1 MIRPHDQQ
9 PIAALSSGSGPGAVG
24 VIRISGTNCWRIVST
39 CLKNPRMPE
48 KRRASLRSLQD
59 PKTAEIIDEVVL
71 IYFAGPESF
80 TGQDT
85 VEIFCHGG
93 PYVIQRILGLLY
105 ELGARPADPGEFTKR
120 ALLAGKL
127 DLTAAEGIKDLV
139 EAQSRQQWLAGR
151 QLYCGKLKSQIDELR
166 REIIG
171 AMAYL
176 EAMIDFPDE
185 GDTQHVG
192 LEHVRSRIK
201 VVNIGVETLI
211 ETFRSGKIASRGL
224 MVALAGAPNAG
235 KSTLLNELLGKNR
248 AIVSD
253 IPGTTRDYIEEPC
266 LIDGRLIRLVDTAG
280 IRDTK
285 DQIEKAGV
293 QLSASLIA
301 EADLVIAL
309 MASDSTEA
317 QRRELEEVLAPHRS
331 KLLNVVTKVDMGRP
345 TWSDAALLISC
356 HSGEGLSDLRKN
368 LASIVDDH
376 TGSLEEK
383 PFLTSLRQQNALIA
397 SSEALRRFAGQDQAG
412 AGHEMLAFELQEAAR
427 SLSAVIGDISNEDI
441 LDKVFSEFC
450 IGK

>member
-1 MIRPHDQQ
+1 VVD
-9 PIAALSSGSGPGAVG
+9 
-24 VIRISGTNCWRIVST
+24 
-39 CLKNPRMPE
+39 
-48 KRRASLRSLQD
+48 D
-59 PKTAEIIDEVVL
+59 VVL
-71 IYFAGPESF
+71 IYFPGPQSF

-105 ELGARPADPGEFTKR
+105 LLGARPAQPGEFTKR

-151 QLYCGKLKSQIDELR
+151 QLYCGKLRTQIDELR
-166 REIIG
+166 REVIG

-192 LEHVRSRIK
+192 LEHVRTRIK
-201 VVNIGVETLI
+201 IVTGGIKTLT
-211 ETFRSGKIASRGL
+211 ETFQSGQIASRGL
-224 MVALAGAPNAG
+224 LVALAGAPNAG
-235 KSTLLNELLGKNR
+235 KSTLLNALLRKDR

-253 IPGTTRDYIEEPC
+253 IPGTTRDYIEESC
-266 LIDGRLIRLVDTAG
+266 LMEGRLIRLVDTAG

-293 QLSASLIA
+293 QRSSSLIA
-301 EADLVIAL
+301 DADIVLCL
-309 MASDSTEA
+309 MAADSTEA
-317 QRRELEEVLAPHRS
+317 ERRELEAALLAHQSKVLR
-331 KLLNVVTKVDMGRP
+331 VVTKIDKGCP
-345 TWSDAALLISC
+345 EWSAGSLLISC
-356 HSGEGLSDLRKN
+356 HRSEGLDTLRKR
-368 LASIVDDH
+368 LAAIVDQH
-376 TGSLEEK
+376 TGDLEEK
-383 PFLTSLRQQNALIA
+383 PFLTSLRQQTGLLGAA
-397 SSEALRRFAGQDQAG
+397 EALERFAGQDQCG

-427 SLSAVIGDISNEDI
+427 SLSSVIGDISSEDI

>member
-1 MIRPHDQQ
+1 M
-9 PIAALSSGSGPGAVG
+9 
-24 VIRISGTNCWRIVST
+24 VST
-39 CLKNPRMPE
+39 CLKNPNRPVE
-48 KRRASLRSLQD
+48 RRASLRSLMDQNTGEVVD
-59 PKTAEIIDEVVL
+59 DVVL
-71 IYFAGPESF
+71 IFFAGPQSF

-105 ELGARPADPGEFTKR
+105 GAGARAAQPGEFTKR
-120 ALLAGKL
+120 ALLSGKL
-127 DLTAAEGIKDLV
+127 DMTAAEGIKDLV

-151 QLYCGKLKSQIDELR
+151 QLYSGKLKDQIDGLR

-192 LEHVRSRIK
+192 LQHVRTRIHDVTAGIRK
-201 VVNIGVETLI
+201 LT
-211 ETFRSGKIASRGL
+211 ETFQSGKIASSGL

-235 KSTLLNELLGKNR
+235 KSTLLNTLLGKDR

-253 IPGTTRDYIEEPC
+253 VPGTTRDYIEASC

-280 IRDTK
+280 IRDTA

-293 QLSASLIA
+293 RLSESLISD
-301 EADLVIAL
+301 ADIVIAL
-309 MASDSTEA
+309 VASDSLAAER
-317 QRRELEEVLAPHRS
+317 QDLERVLQPHQK
-331 KLLNVVTKVDMGRP
+331 KLLHVITKCDKFRP
-345 TWSDAALLISC
+345 EWGQSAIHLSC
-356 HSGEGLSDLRKN
+356 HTGEGLTQLRET
-368 LASIVDDH
+368 LASIVDQH

-383 PFLTSLRQQNALIA
+383 PFLTSLRQQTALLAAETALI
-397 SSEALRRFAGQDQAG
+397 RFASQDQVG
-412 AGHEMLAFELQEAAR
+412 AGHEMLAFELQESAR
-427 SLSAVIGDISNEDI
+427 SLSAVIGDISNDDI

>member
-1 MIRPHDQQ
+1 MD
-9 PIAALSSGSGPGAVG
+9 
-24 VIRISGTNCWRIVST
+24 
-39 CLKNPRMPE
+39 KNTGE
-48 KRRASLRSLQD
+48 VVD
-59 PKTAEIIDEVVL
+59 DVVL
-71 IYFAGPESF
+71 IFFAGPQSF

-105 ELGARPADPGEFTKR
+105 GVGARAAQPGEFTKR
-120 ALLAGKL
+120 ALLSGKL
-127 DLTAAEGIKDLV
+127 DMTAAEGIKDLV

-151 QLYCGKLKSQIDELR
+151 QLYSGKLKDQIDGLR

-192 LEHVRSRIK
+192 LQHVRTR
-201 VVNIGVETLI
+201 VNDVTAGIRKLT
-211 ETFRSGKIASRGL
+211 ETFQSGKIASSGL

-235 KSTLLNELLGKNR
+235 KSTLLNTLLGKDR

-253 IPGTTRDYIEEPC
+253 VPGTTRDYIEASC

-280 IRDTK
+280 IRDTA

-293 QLSASLIA
+293 RLSESLISD
-301 EADLVIAL
+301 ADIVIAL
-309 MASDSTEA
+309 VASDSLAAER
-317 QRRELEEVLAPHRS
+317 QDLERVLQPHQK
-331 KLLNVVTKVDMGRP
+331 KLLHVVTKCDKFRP
-345 TWSDAALLISC
+345 EWGPSAIHLSC
-356 HSGEGLSDLRKN
+356 HTGEGLTQLRET
-368 LASIVDDH
+368 LASIVDRH

-383 PFLTSLRQQNALIA
+383 PFLTSVRQQTALLA
-397 SSEALRRFAGQDQAG
+397 AETALVRFASQDQVG
-412 AGHEMLAFELQEAAR
+412 AGHEMLAFELQESAR
-427 SLSAVIGDISNEDI
+427 SLSAVIGDISNDDI